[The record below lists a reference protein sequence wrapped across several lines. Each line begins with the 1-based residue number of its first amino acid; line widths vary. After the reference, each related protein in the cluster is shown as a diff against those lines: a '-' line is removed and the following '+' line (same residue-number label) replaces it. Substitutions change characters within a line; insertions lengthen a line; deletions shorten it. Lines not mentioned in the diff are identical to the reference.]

1 MSKTIKA
8 EMWDKMQYLFRNYYD
23 RMVHATLTF
32 DGLLDADA
40 LKNVLV
46 IMCEK
51 APVLHSSFHENPVN
65 PYWKVE
71 PYTVDDILTIK
82 DSDDPEKEA
91 YDFLCQSIPVS
102 SNVQFKVIVLNKDGK
117 STFAMIVNH
126 MCFDGGDFKYFLK
139 KLAKNYNAILSGEN
153 PTDLKQGTRSA
164 EQVYTKLDAAD
175 KKVAKGLFKNISAV
189 KDKHVFPLTEP
200 RPDDHTMINIRKIDR
215 DTFLNMKNA
224 GKRLGVTVNDML
236 LAAYVRALYDISGMR
251 DDETLSIPCMVDLR
265 RHIEGGDEAGG
276 LTNHTGFML
285 CTVHKKGETIND
297 TLINVMRSTKKS
309 KRDKYM
315 GLYSLPLL
323 KLAYTILPFSISE
336 FAIKIGYD
344 NPLIGMSNIG
354 LLPVD
359 KLTFGNAKPV
369 DGFMTGA
376 VKYKPFMQ
384 LALTTLNDVVTMTIA
399 IRGNDDDKKIV
410 EKFFDL
416 IVENVKEFD
425 RLNAR

>member
-1 MSKTIKA
+1 MSNPNTERDIKTISFGRA
-8 EMWDKMQYLFRNYYD
+8 CRERLGMYLSSD
-23 RMVHATLTF
+23 QTEALHL
-32 DGLLDADA
+32 GLREIYVNSLDALTETNA
-40 LKNVLV
+40 PKGV
-46 IMCEK
+46 ITIEINSK
-51 APVLHSSFHENPVN
+51 IHRI
-65 PYWKVE
+65 
-71 PYTVDDILTIK
+71 TVTDDG
-82 DSDDPEKEA
+82 PEKEA

-139 KLAKNYNAILSGEN
+139 KLAKNYNAILNGEN

-224 GKRLGVTVNDML
+224 GKHLGVTVNDML

-276 LTNHTGFML
+276 RE
-285 CTVHKKGETIND
+285 CDYV
-297 TLINVMRSTKKS
+297 
-309 KRDKYM
+309 
-315 GLYSLPLL
+315 LL
-323 KLAYTILPFSISE
+323 
-336 FAIKIGYD
+336 
-344 NPLIGMSNIG
+344 
-354 LLPVD
+354 
-359 KLTFGNAKPV
+359 
-369 DGFMTGA
+369 
-376 VKYKPFMQ
+376 
-384 LALTTLNDVVTMTIA
+384 
-399 IRGNDDDKKIV
+399 
-410 EKFFDL
+410 
-416 IVENVKEFD
+416 
-425 RLNAR
+425 

>member
-8 EMWDKMQYLFRNYYD
+8 ERRDKIPYLFRNYYD

-189 KDKHVFPLTEP
+189 KDKHVFPQ
-200 RPDDHTMINIRKIDR
+200 I
-215 DTFLNMKNA
+215 
-224 GKRLGVTVNDML
+224 G
-236 LAAYVRALYDISGMR
+236 RASCR
-251 DDETLSIPCMVDLR
+251 ERV
-265 RHIEGGDEAGG
+265 
-276 LTNHTGFML
+276 
-285 CTVHKKGETIND
+285 
-297 TLINVMRSTKKS
+297 
-309 KRDKYM
+309 
-315 GLYSLPLL
+315 
-323 KLAYTILPFSISE
+323 
-336 FAIKIGYD
+336 
-344 NPLIGMSNIG
+344 
-354 LLPVD
+354 
-359 KLTFGNAKPV
+359 
-369 DGFMTGA
+369 
-376 VKYKPFMQ
+376 
-384 LALTTLNDVVTMTIA
+384 
-399 IRGNDDDKKIV
+399 
-410 EKFFDL
+410 
-416 IVENVKEFD
+416 
-425 RLNAR
+425 

>member
-139 KLAKNYNAILSGEN
+139 KLAK
-153 PTDLKQGTRSA
+153 
-164 EQVYTKLDAAD
+164 
-175 KKVAKGLFKNISAV
+175 GLYKNISAV

-276 LTNHTGFML
+276 LANHTGFML
-285 CTVHKKGETIND
+285 CTVHNKGETIND